1 VVIGFIMNLI
11 NHIKQ
16 HTMFGKIKMEIIGT
30 LIGNQVMPSEVDL
43 FIDYQ
48 IKYLRRDTG
57 TSTALVHLEFDKKG
71 RAIDMDSDSFLIS
84 IIVLVGIIVI
94 LGLYLYNSI
103 GKLIQNLESYR
114 Y

>member
-1 VVIGFIMNLI
+1 
-11 NHIKQ
+11 
-16 HTMFGKIKMEIIGT
+16 MFGKIKMEIIGT